1 MKKKIFPLISLV
13 AGLLVILLAQPVFTA
28 CENQDKKDKTEIVP
42 AQTGAQTLAYAPE
55 HAPVYVY
62 VQGYAEGDTDASP
75 LPDAGSEPVIDIED
89 PTYLMLSGVANLLLL
104 VITTFLGK
112 YWKKARDVLNS
123 INEGLADNTL
133 TKTEIQAIV
142 KAWKG

>member
-1 MKKKIFPLISLV
+1 LV
-13 AGLLVILLAQPVFTA
+13 SFWPAGIPAF
-28 CENQDKKDKTEIVP
+28 ENQDKKDKTEIVP
-42 AQTGAQTLAYAPE
+42 AKPAQHLHTHRNRLRFMLMCM
-55 HAPVYVY
+55 
-62 VQGYAEGDTDASP
+62 GYAEGDTDASP